1 MSERRCAL
9 LLFGCVLLMALCGC
23 LRSRDSCAAVE
34 LLVQYPTGLSFSPD
48 VTLVNLEFRYDIKST
63 AAMVTVR
70 GHKLSIPFETL
81 HVRGV
86 FRDTSAGAAIVS
98 SSDCQCTIRELLLA
112 CLWTRRLRRTPV
124 PLWAPT

>member
-81 HVRGV
+81 HVRGCSV
-86 FRDTSAGAAIVS
+86 ILLQVLQLSRPRIASALFGS
-98 SSDCQCTIRELLLA
+98 CCLLA
-112 CLWTRRLRRTPV
+112 CGL
-124 PLWAPT
+124 AD